1 MNKILAMV
9 RKELIDA
16 ARDKR
21 SVMAGLYYAI
31 GTPLIMCGLFMV
43 LIGQL
48 TSPDDLK
55 ITITNPDNAPDLV
68 RFLSNKGITQGNIK
82 AANVKNSTAK
92 ALTENG
98 ADTQDL
104 KAIEMIISTDYAA
117 QMNQGKGAEI
127 TIVADNSDEKLQ
139 NSIRRLER
147 QLQAYSTEMG
157 SLRLIARGIDPR
169 VMQPLKVN
177 IHDQATT
184 DSKGGM
190 ILGIAIFTMIYSVF
204 ISGMNLAID
213 TSAGERERN
222 SLALLLSHPL
232 TTRQLV
238 LSKIIAVSLFALL
251 GLVLILLVSKIAYTF
266 VPWQEL
272 GFSVNITSEFMA
284 LMLVVGIPVALMAA
298 CLQLFV
304 SFMAKSFKEA
314 QSYLTIVLFVPL
326 ALSMAAS
333 YNIAPDMLQW
343 LPVSGQQQALM
354 DFIKGK
360 DLPMLQLLV
369 STLST
374 LAIAVLLAFGMERS
388 LKSEKVIFGL

>member
-1 MNKILAMV
+1 MNKIIAMV

-55 ITITNPDNAPDLV
+55 ISITNPDKAPDLV
-68 RFLSNKGITQGNIK
+68 RFLSNKGITQGE
-82 AANVKNSTAK
+82 AGAK
-92 ALTENG
+92 
-98 ADTQDL
+98 DL
-104 KAIEMIISTDYAA
+104 KAIELIISPDYAK

-127 TIVADNSDEKLQ
+127 TIVADNSEEKLQ
-139 NSIRRLER
+139 NSIRRLEK
-147 QLQAYSTEMG
+147 QLQAYSAEMG

-169 VMQPLKVN
+169 VVQPLKVN
-177 IHDQATT
+177 VHDQATT

-238 LSKIIAVSLFALL
+238 LSKIIAVGLFALL
-251 GLVLILLVSKIAYTF
+251 GLVLILLVSKVAYTF

-272 GFSVNITSEFMA
+272 GFSVSITSEFMA
-284 LMLVVGIPVALMAA
+284 LMLLVGIPVALMAA

-304 SFMAKSFKEA
+304 SFMAKTFKEA
-314 QSYLTIVLFVPL
+314 QSYLTMVLFVPL

-333 YNIAPDMLQW
+333 YNIAPDVLQW

-360 DLPMLQLLV
+360 DMNMLQLLV
-369 STLST
+369 STLGT
-374 LAIAVLLAFGMERS
+374 LAIAVILALGMEKS

>member
-1 MNKILAMV
+1 MNKIIAMV

-55 ITITNPDNAPDLV
+55 ITITNPDKAPDLV
-68 RFLSNKGITQGNIK
+68 RFLSNKGISSGE
-82 AANVKNSTAK
+82 VKDS
-92 ALTENG
+92 E
-98 ADTQDL
+98 L
-104 KAIEMIISTDYAA
+104 KAIELIISPEYAA

-127 TIVADNSDEKLQ
+127 TIVADNSNEKLQ
-139 NSIRRLER
+139 NSIRRLEK
-147 QLQAYSTEMG
+147 QLQSYSTEMG

-169 VMQPLKVN
+169 VMQPLKVSV
-177 IHDQATT
+177 HDQATT

-272 GFSVNITSEFMA
+272 GFSVNITTEFMA

-304 SFMAKSFKEA
+304 SFMAKTFKEA
-314 QSYLTIVLFVPL
+314 QSYLTMVLFVPL

-369 STLST
+369 STLGT

>member
-1 MNKILAMV
+1 MNKIIAMV

-55 ITITNPDNAPDLV
+55 ITIKNPDKAPDLV
-68 RFLSNKGITQGNIK
+68 RFLSNKGITQG
-82 AANVKNSTAK
+82 AADGSDAK
-92 ALTENG
+92 
-98 ADTQDL
+98 DL
-104 KAIEMIISTDYAA
+104 KAIELIISTDYAA
-117 QMNQGKGAEI
+117 QMNQGKSAEI
-127 TIVADNSDEKLQ
+127 TIVADNSEEKLQ
-139 NSIRRLER
+139 NSIRRLEK
-147 QLQAYSTEMG
+147 QLQAYSAEMG

-169 VMQPLKVN
+169 VVQPLKVN
-177 IHDQATT
+177 VQDKATT

-251 GLVLILLVSKIAYTF
+251 GLVLILLVSKIAYAF

-272 GFSVNITSEFMA
+272 GFSVNITTEFML

-304 SFMAKSFKEA
+304 SFMAKTFKEA
-314 QSYLTIVLFVPL
+314 QSYLTMVLFVPL

-360 DLPMLQLLV
+360 DLPMLQLLI
-369 STLST
+369 STLGT

>member
-1 MNKILAMV
+1 MNKIMAMV

-55 ITITNPDNAPDLV
+55 ITITNPDKAPDLV
-68 RFLSNKGITQGNIK
+68 RFLSNKGISSGE
-82 AANVKNSTAK
+82 VKDS
-92 ALTENG
+92 E
-98 ADTQDL
+98 L
-104 KAIEMIISTDYAA
+104 KAIELIISPDYAA

-139 NSIRRLER
+139 NSIRRLEK
-147 QLQAYSTEMG
+147 QLQSYSTEMG

-169 VMQPLKVN
+169 VMQPLKVSV
-177 IHDQATT
+177 HDQATT

-272 GFSVNITSEFMA
+272 GFSVNITTEFMA

-304 SFMAKSFKEA
+304 SFMAKTFKEA
-314 QSYLTIVLFVPL
+314 QSYLTMVLFVPL

-369 STLST
+369 STLGT

>member
-1 MNKILAMV
+1 MNKIIAMV

-55 ITITNPDNAPDLV
+55 ISITNPDKAPDLV
-68 RFLSNKGITQGNIK
+68 RFLSNKGITQGE
-82 AANVKNSTAK
+82 AGAK
-92 ALTENG
+92 
-98 ADTQDL
+98 DL
-104 KAIEMIISTDYAA
+104 KAIELIISPDYAK

-127 TIVADNSDEKLQ
+127 TIVADNSEEKLQ
-139 NSIRRLER
+139 NSIRRLEK
-147 QLQAYSTEMG
+147 QLQAYSAEMG

-169 VMQPLKVN
+169 VVQPLKVN
-177 IHDQATT
+177 VHDQATT

-238 LSKIIAVSLFALL
+238 LSKIIAVGLFALL
-251 GLVLILLVSKIAYTF
+251 GLVLILLVSKVAYTF

-272 GFSVNITSEFMA
+272 GFSVSITNEFMA
-284 LMLVVGIPVALMAA
+284 LMLLVGIPVALMAA

-304 SFMAKSFKEA
+304 SFMAKTFKEA
-314 QSYLTIVLFVPL
+314 QSYLTMVLFVPL

-333 YNIAPDMLQW
+333 YNIAPDILQW
-343 LPVSGQQQALM
+343 LPISGQQQALM

-360 DLPMLQLLV
+360 DMNMLQLLV
-369 STLST
+369 STLGT
-374 LAIAVLLAFGMERS
+374 LAIALVLALGMEKS
-388 LKSEKVIFGL
+388 LKSEKVVFGL

>member
-1 MNKILAMV
+1 MNKIMAMV

-55 ITITNPDNAPDLV
+55 ITITNPDKAPDLV
-68 RFLSNKGITQGNIK
+68 RFLSNKGISSGE
-82 AANVKNSTAK
+82 VKDS
-92 ALTENG
+92 E
-98 ADTQDL
+98 L
-104 KAIEMIISTDYAA
+104 KAIELIISPDYAA

-127 TIVADNSDEKLQ
+127 TIVADNSAEKLQ
-139 NSIRRLER
+139 NSIRRLEK
-147 QLQAYSTEMG
+147 QLQSYSTEMG

-169 VMQPLKVN
+169 VMQPLKVSV
-177 IHDQATT
+177 HDQATT

-251 GLVLILLVSKIAYTF
+251 GLVLILLVSKVAYTF

-272 GFSVNITSEFMA
+272 GFSVNITTEFML

-304 SFMAKSFKEA
+304 SFMAKTFKEA
-314 QSYLTIVLFVPL
+314 QSYLTMVLFVPL

-333 YNIAPDMLQW
+333 YNIAPDILQW

-369 STLST
+369 STLGT

>member
-1 MNKILAMV
+1 MNKIIAMV

-55 ITITNPDNAPDLV
+55 ISITNPDKAPDLV
-68 RFLSNKGITQGNIK
+68 RFLSNKGITQGE
-82 AANVKNSTAK
+82 AGAK
-92 ALTENG
+92 
-98 ADTQDL
+98 DL
-104 KAIEMIISTDYAA
+104 KAIELIISPDYAK

-127 TIVADNSDEKLQ
+127 TIVADNSEEKLQ
-139 NSIRRLER
+139 NSIRRLEK
-147 QLQAYSTEMG
+147 QLQAYSAEMG

-169 VMQPLKVN
+169 VVQPLKVN
-177 IHDQATT
+177 VHDQATT

-238 LSKIIAVSLFALL
+238 LSKIIAVGLFALL
-251 GLVLILLVSKIAYTF
+251 GLVLILLVSKVAYTF

-272 GFSVNITSEFMA
+272 GFSVSITNEFMV
-284 LMLVVGIPVALMAA
+284 LMLLVGIPVALMAA

-304 SFMAKSFKEA
+304 SFMAKTFKEA
-314 QSYLTIVLFVPL
+314 QSYLTMVLFVPL

-333 YNIAPDMLQW
+333 YNIAPDILQW

-360 DLPMLQLLV
+360 DMNMLQLLV
-369 STLST
+369 STLGT
-374 LAIAVLLAFGMERS
+374 LAIAFVLAFGMEKS
-388 LKSEKVIFGL
+388 LKSEKVVFGL

>member
-1 MNKILAMV
+1 MNKIIAMV

-55 ITITNPDNAPDLV
+55 ITITHPDKAPDLV
-68 RFLSNKGITQGNIK
+68 RFLSNKGISSGE
-82 AANVKNSTAK
+82 AK
-92 ALTENG
+92 
-98 ADTQDL
+98 DTDL
-104 KAIEMIISTDYAA
+104 KAIELIISTDYAE

-139 NSIRRLER
+139 NSIRRLEK
-147 QLQAYSTEMG
+147 QLQAYSAEMG

-272 GFSVNITSEFMA
+272 GFSVNITSEFIA
-284 LMLVVGIPVALMAA
+284 LMLIVGIPVALMAA

-304 SFMAKSFKEA
+304 SFMAKTFKEA

-369 STLST
+369 STLGT

>member
-1 MNKILAMV
+1 MNKIIAMV

-55 ITITNPDNAPDLV
+55 ISITNPDKAPDLV
-68 RFLSNKGITQGNIK
+68 RFLSNKGITQGE
-82 AANVKNSTAK
+82 AGAK
-92 ALTENG
+92 
-98 ADTQDL
+98 DL
-104 KAIEMIISTDYAA
+104 KAIELIISPDYAK

-127 TIVADNSDEKLQ
+127 TIVADNSEEKLQ
-139 NSIRRLER
+139 NSIRRLEK
-147 QLQAYSTEMG
+147 QLQAYSAEMG

-169 VMQPLKVN
+169 VVQPLKVN
-177 IHDQATT
+177 VHDQATT

-238 LSKIIAVSLFALL
+238 LSKIIAVGLFALL
-251 GLVLILLVSKIAYTF
+251 GLVLILLVSKVAYTF

-272 GFSVNITSEFMA
+272 GFSVSITSEFMA

-304 SFMAKSFKEA
+304 SFMAKTFKEA
-314 QSYLTIVLFVPL
+314 QSYLTMVLFVPL

-333 YNIAPDMLQW
+333 YNIAPDVLQW

-360 DLPMLQLLV
+360 DMNMLQLLV
-369 STLST
+369 STLGT
-374 LAIAVLLAFGMERS
+374 LAIALVLALGMEKS
-388 LKSEKVIFGL
+388 LKSEKVVFGL

>member
-1 MNKILAMV
+1 MNKIMAMV

-55 ITITNPDNAPDLV
+55 ITITNPDKAPDLV
-68 RFLSNKGITQGNIK
+68 RFLSNKGISSGE
-82 AANVKNSTAK
+82 VKDS
-92 ALTENG
+92 E
-98 ADTQDL
+98 L
-104 KAIEMIISTDYAA
+104 KAIELIISPDYAA

-127 TIVADNSDEKLQ
+127 TIVADNSNEKLQ
-139 NSIRRLER
+139 NSIRRLEK
-147 QLQAYSTEMG
+147 QLQSYSTEMG

-169 VMQPLKVN
+169 VMQPLKVSV
-177 IHDQATT
+177 HDQATS

-272 GFSVNITSEFMA
+272 GFSVNITTEFMA

-304 SFMAKSFKEA
+304 SFMAKTFKEA
-314 QSYLTIVLFVPL
+314 QSYLTMVLFVPL

-369 STLST
+369 STLGT

>member
-1 MNKILAMV
+1 MNKIMAMV

-55 ITITNPDNAPDLV
+55 ITITNPDKAPDLV
-68 RFLSNKGITQGNIK
+68 RFLSNKGI
-82 AANVKNSTAK
+82 NSGEAK
-92 ALTENG
+92 DSE
-98 ADTQDL
+98 L
-104 KAIEMIISTDYAA
+104 KAIELIISTDYAA

-127 TIVADNSDEKLQ
+127 TIVADNSNEKLQ
-139 NSIRRLER
+139 NSIRRLEK
-147 QLQAYSTEMG
+147 QLQSYSTEMG

-177 IHDQATT
+177 VHDQATS

-272 GFSVNITSEFMA
+272 GFSVNITTEFMA

-304 SFMAKSFKEA
+304 SFMAKTFKEA
-314 QSYLTIVLFVPL
+314 QSYLTMVLFVPL

-369 STLST
+369 STLGT

>member
-1 MNKILAMV
+1 MNKIIAMV

-82 AANVKNSTAK
+82 EADVKDSTAK
-92 ALTENG
+92 ASTEKV
-98 ADTQDL
+98 ADTLDL

>member
-1 MNKILAMV
+1 MNKIMAMV

-55 ITITNPDNAPDLV
+55 ITITNPDKAPDLL
-68 RFLSNKGITQGNIK
+68 RFLSNKGISSGEMK
-82 AANVKNSTAK
+82 DS
-92 ALTENG
+92 E
-98 ADTQDL
+98 L
-104 KAIEMIISTDYAA
+104 KAIELIISPDYAA

-127 TIVADNSDEKLQ
+127 TIVADNSNEKLQ
-139 NSIRRLER
+139 NSIRRLEK
-147 QLQAYSTEMG
+147 QLQSYSTEMG

-169 VMQPLKVN
+169 VMQPLKVSV
-177 IHDQATT
+177 HDQATT

-251 GLVLILLVSKIAYTF
+251 GLVLILLVSKVAYTF

-272 GFSVNITSEFMA
+272 GFSVNITTEFMA

-304 SFMAKSFKEA
+304 SFMAKTFKEA
-314 QSYLTIVLFVPL
+314 QSYLTMVLFVPL

-369 STLST
+369 STLGT

>member
-1 MNKILAMV
+1 MNKLFAMV

-31 GTPLIMCGLFMV
+31 GTPLIMCGMFMV

-48 TSPDDLK
+48 SSPDDLK
-55 ITITNPDNAPDLV
+55 ITITHPDKAPDLV
-68 RFLSNKGITQGNIK
+68 RFLSNKGISSAEVND
-82 AANVKNSTAK
+82 S
-92 ALTENG
+92 ER
-98 ADTQDL
+98 
-104 KAIEMIISTDYAA
+104 KAIELIISPDYAA

-139 NSIRRLER
+139 NSIRRLEK
-147 QLQAYSTEMG
+147 QLQAYSAEMG

-177 IHDQATT
+177 VHDQATT

-238 LSKIIAVSLFALL
+238 LSKIIAVSLFAIL
-251 GLVLILLVSKIAYTF
+251 GLVLILLVSKLAYSF

-272 GFSVNITSEFMA
+272 GFSVSISAEFIA
-284 LMLVVGIPVALMAA
+284 LMLLVGTPVALMAA
-298 CLQLFV
+298 SLQLFV
-304 SFMAKSFKEA
+304 SFMAKTFKEA
-314 QSYLTIVLFVPL
+314 QSYITMVLFVPL

-333 YNIAPDMLQW
+333 YNVAPDMLQW

-354 DFIKGK
+354 DVIKGK
-360 DLPMLQLLV
+360 DLPLLPLLV
-369 STLST
+369 STLGT
-374 LAIAVLLAFGMERS
+374 LAIAVLLALGMEKS

>member
-1 MNKILAMV
+1 MNKIMAMV

-55 ITITNPDNAPDLV
+55 ITITNPDKAPDLV
-68 RFLSNKGITQGNIK
+68 RFLSNKGISSGE
-82 AANVKNSTAK
+82 V
-92 ALTENG
+92 
-98 ADTQDL
+98 QDSEL
-104 KAIEMIISTDYAA
+104 KAIELIISPDYAA

-127 TIVADNSDEKLQ
+127 TIVADNSNEKLQ
-139 NSIRRLER
+139 NSIRRLEK
-147 QLQAYSTEMG
+147 QLQSYSTEMG

-169 VMQPLKVN
+169 VMQPLKVSV
-177 IHDQATT
+177 HDQATT

-272 GFSVNITSEFMA
+272 GFSVNITTEFMA

-304 SFMAKSFKEA
+304 SFMAKTFKEA
-314 QSYLTIVLFVPL
+314 QSYLTMVLFVPL

-369 STLST
+369 STLGT

>member
-1 MNKILAMV
+1 MNKIIAMV

-55 ITITNPDNAPDLV
+55 ISITNPDKAPDLV
-68 RFLSNKGITQGNIK
+68 RFLSNKGITQGE
-82 AANVKNSTAK
+82 AGAK
-92 ALTENG
+92 
-98 ADTQDL
+98 DL
-104 KAIEMIISTDYAA
+104 KAIELIISPDYVK

-127 TIVADNSDEKLQ
+127 TIVADNSEEKLQ
-139 NSIRRLER
+139 NSIRRLEK
-147 QLQAYSTEMG
+147 QLQAYSAEMG

-169 VMQPLKVN
+169 VVQPLKVN
-177 IHDQATT
+177 VHDQATT

-238 LSKIIAVSLFALL
+238 LSKIIAVGLFALL
-251 GLVLILLVSKIAYTF
+251 GLVLILLVSKVTYTF

-272 GFSVNITSEFMA
+272 GFSVSITSEFMA
-284 LMLVVGIPVALMAA
+284 LMLLVGIPVALMAA

-304 SFMAKSFKEA
+304 SFMAKTFKEA
-314 QSYLTIVLFVPL
+314 QSYLTMVLFVPL

-333 YNIAPDMLQW
+333 YNIAPDVLQW

-360 DLPMLQLLV
+360 DMNMLQLLV
-369 STLST
+369 STLGT
-374 LAIAVLLAFGMERS
+374 LAIAVILAFGMEKS

>member
-1 MNKILAMV
+1 MNKIIAMV

-55 ITITNPDNAPDLV
+55 ITITNPDKAPDLV
-68 RFLSNKGITQGNIK
+68 RFLSNKGITQG
-82 AANVKNSTAK
+82 AADGSDAK
-92 ALTENG
+92 
-98 ADTQDL
+98 DL
-104 KAIEMIISTDYAA
+104 KAIELIINTDYAA
-117 QMNQGKGAEI
+117 QMNQGKSAEI
-127 TIVADNSDEKLQ
+127 TIVADNSEEKLQ
-139 NSIRRLER
+139 NSIRRLEK
-147 QLQAYSTEMG
+147 QLQAYSAEMG

-169 VMQPLKVN
+169 VVQPLKVN
-177 IHDQATT
+177 VQDKATT

-251 GLVLILLVSKIAYTF
+251 GLVLILLVSKIAYAF

-272 GFSVNITSEFMA
+272 GFSVNITTEFML

-304 SFMAKSFKEA
+304 SFMAKTFKEA
-314 QSYLTIVLFVPL
+314 QSYLTMVLFVPL

-369 STLST
+369 STLGT
-374 LAIAVLLAFGMERS
+374 LAIAILLAFGMERS

>member
-1 MNKILAMV
+1 MNKIIAMV

-55 ITITNPDNAPDLV
+55 ISITNPDKAPDLV
-68 RFLSNKGITQGNIK
+68 RFLSNKGITQGE
-82 AANVKNSTAK
+82 AGAK
-92 ALTENG
+92 
-98 ADTQDL
+98 DL
-104 KAIEMIISTDYAA
+104 KAIELIISPDYAK

-127 TIVADNSDEKLQ
+127 TIVADNSEEKLQ
-139 NSIRRLER
+139 NSIRRLEK
-147 QLQAYSTEMG
+147 QLQAYSAEMG

-169 VMQPLKVN
+169 VVQPLKVN
-177 IHDQATT
+177 VHDQATT

-238 LSKIIAVSLFALL
+238 LSKIIAVGLFALL
-251 GLVLILLVSKIAYTF
+251 GLVLILLVSKVAYTF

-272 GFSVNITSEFMA
+272 GFSVSITSEFMA
-284 LMLVVGIPVALMAA
+284 LMLLVGIPVALMAA

-304 SFMAKSFKEA
+304 SFMAKTFKEA
-314 QSYLTIVLFVPL
+314 QSYLTMVLFVPL

-333 YNIAPDMLQW
+333 YNIAPDVLQW

-360 DLPMLQLLV
+360 DMNMLQLLV
-369 STLST
+369 STLGT
-374 LAIAVLLAFGMERS
+374 LAIALVLAFGMEKS

>member
-1 MNKILAMV
+1 MNKIIAMV
-9 RKELIDA
+9 RKELLDA

-55 ITITNPDNAPDLV
+55 ISITNPDKAPDLV
-68 RFLSNKGITQGNIK
+68 RFLSNKGITQGE
-82 AANVKNSTAK
+82 ADAK
-92 ALTENG
+92 
-98 ADTQDL
+98 DL
-104 KAIEMIISTDYAA
+104 KAIELIISPDYAK

-127 TIVADNSDEKLQ
+127 TIVADNSEEKLQ
-139 NSIRRLER
+139 NSIRRLEK
-147 QLQAYSTEMG
+147 QLQAYSAEMG

-169 VMQPLKVN
+169 VVQPLKVN
-177 IHDQATT
+177 VHDQATT

-238 LSKIIAVSLFALL
+238 LSKIIAVGLFALL
-251 GLVLILLVSKIAYTF
+251 GLVLILLVSKVAYTF

-272 GFSVNITSEFMA
+272 GFSVSITSEFMA
-284 LMLVVGIPVALMAA
+284 LMLLVGIPVALMAA

-304 SFMAKSFKEA
+304 SFMAKTFKEA
-314 QSYLTIVLFVPL
+314 QSYLTMVLFVPL

-333 YNIAPDMLQW
+333 YNIAPDVLQW

-360 DLPMLQLLV
+360 DMNMLQLLV
-369 STLST
+369 STLGT
-374 LAIAVLLAFGMERS
+374 LAIAVILALGMEKS

>member
-1 MNKILAMV
+1 MNKIIAMV

-55 ITITNPDNAPDLV
+55 ISITNPDKAPDLV
-68 RFLSNKGITQGNIK
+68 RFLSNKGITQGE
-82 AANVKNSTAK
+82 AGAK
-92 ALTENG
+92 
-98 ADTQDL
+98 DL
-104 KAIEMIISTDYAA
+104 KAIELIISPDYAK

-127 TIVADNSDEKLQ
+127 TIVADNSEEKLQ
-139 NSIRRLER
+139 NSIRRLEK
-147 QLQAYSTEMG
+147 QLQAYSAEMG

-169 VMQPLKVN
+169 VVQPLKVN
-177 IHDQATT
+177 VHDQATT

-238 LSKIIAVSLFALL
+238 LSKIIAVGLFALL

-272 GFSVNITSEFMA
+272 GFSVSITSEFMA
-284 LMLVVGIPVALMAA
+284 LMLLVGIPVALMAA

-304 SFMAKSFKEA
+304 SFMAKTFKEA
-314 QSYLTIVLFVPL
+314 QSYLTMVLFVPL

-333 YNIAPDMLQW
+333 YNIAPDVLQW

-360 DLPMLQLLV
+360 DMNMLQLLV
-369 STLST
+369 STLGT
-374 LAIAVLLAFGMERS
+374 LAIAVILAFGMEKS

>member
-1 MNKILAMV
+1 MNKIMAMV

-55 ITITNPDNAPDLV
+55 ITITNPDKAPDLV
-68 RFLSNKGITQGNIK
+68 RFLSNKGISSGE
-82 AANVKNSTAK
+82 AK
-92 ALTENG
+92 DSE
-98 ADTQDL
+98 L
-104 KAIEMIISTDYAA
+104 KAIELIISPDYAA

-139 NSIRRLER
+139 NSIRRLEK
-147 QLQAYSTEMG
+147 QLQSYSTEMG

-169 VMQPLKVN
+169 VMQPLKVSV
-177 IHDQATT
+177 HDQATT

-251 GLVLILLVSKIAYTF
+251 GLVLILLVSRIAYTF

-272 GFSVNITSEFMA
+272 GFSVNITTEFMA

-304 SFMAKSFKEA
+304 SFMAKTFKEA
-314 QSYLTIVLFVPL
+314 QSYLTMVLFVPL

-369 STLST
+369 STLGT

>member
-1 MNKILAMV
+1 MNKIIAMV

-55 ITITNPDNAPDLV
+55 ITITHPDKAPDLV
-68 RFLSNKGITQGNIK
+68 RFLSNKGISNGE
-82 AANVKNSTAK
+82 AK
-92 ALTENG
+92 
-98 ADTQDL
+98 DTDL
-104 KAIEMIISTDYAA
+104 KAIELIISTEYAE
-117 QMNQGKGAEI
+117 QMNQGKGTEI

-139 NSIRRLER
+139 NSIRRLEK
-147 QLQAYSTEMG
+147 QLQAYSAEMG

-272 GFSVNITSEFMA
+272 GFSVNITSEFIA
-284 LMLVVGIPVALMAA
+284 LMLIVGIPVALMAA

-304 SFMAKSFKEA
+304 SFMAKTFKEA

-369 STLST
+369 STLGT

>member
-1 MNKILAMV
+1 MNKIMAMV

-55 ITITNPDNAPDLV
+55 ITITNPDKAPDLV
-68 RFLSNKGITQGNIK
+68 RFLSNKGISSGE
-82 AANVKNSTAK
+82 VKDS
-92 ALTENG
+92 E
-98 ADTQDL
+98 L
-104 KAIEMIISTDYAA
+104 KAIELIISPDYAA

-139 NSIRRLER
+139 NSIRRLEK
-147 QLQAYSTEMG
+147 QLQSYSTEMG

-169 VMQPLKVN
+169 VMQPLKVSV
-177 IHDQATT
+177 HDQATT

-251 GLVLILLVSKIAYTF
+251 GLVLILLVSRIAYTF

-272 GFSVNITSEFMA
+272 GFSVNITTEFMA

-304 SFMAKSFKEA
+304 SFMAKTFKEA
-314 QSYLTIVLFVPL
+314 QSYLTMVLFVPL

-369 STLST
+369 STLGT

>member
-1 MNKILAMV
+1 MNKIIAMV

-55 ITITNPDNAPDLV
+55 ITIKNPDKAPDLV
-68 RFLSNKGITQGNIK
+68 RFLSNKGITQG
-82 AANVKNSTAK
+82 AADGSDAK
-92 ALTENG
+92 
-98 ADTQDL
+98 DL
-104 KAIEMIISTDYAA
+104 KAIELIISTDYAA
-117 QMNQGKGAEI
+117 QMNQGKSAEI
-127 TIVADNSDEKLQ
+127 TIVADNSEEKLQ
-139 NSIRRLER
+139 NSIRRLEK
-147 QLQAYSTEMG
+147 QLQAYSAEMG

-169 VMQPLKVN
+169 VVQPLKVN
-177 IHDQATT
+177 VQDKATT

-272 GFSVNITSEFMA
+272 GFSVNITTEFML

-304 SFMAKSFKEA
+304 SFMAKTFKEA
-314 QSYLTIVLFVPL
+314 QSYLTMVLFVPL

-369 STLST
+369 STLGT